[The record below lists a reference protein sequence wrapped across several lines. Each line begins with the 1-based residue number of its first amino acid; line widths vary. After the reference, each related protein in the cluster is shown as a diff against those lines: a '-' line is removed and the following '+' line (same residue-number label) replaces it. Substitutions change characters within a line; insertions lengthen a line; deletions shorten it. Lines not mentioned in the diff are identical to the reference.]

1 VKKLAVY
8 LCFIVAVMLAAGIFG
23 ALHDQI
29 SYSVAPEYFTRF
41 KFLQFRLLDPAIP
54 ERVRVAQIGF
64 LASWWMGLP
73 LGVLIGL
80 GGFLQRTA
88 GCMLRAL
95 AWSIL
100 LSFGFTLVFA
110 LCGLGYGYT
119 QTRHI
124 DLADYRGWFLPPGV
138 AVRSF
143 LCAGYMHNAAY
154 LGGALAVPV
163 AWAFLVV
170 AYFRGRDTV
179 GGGGDRDRAS
189 AQPRR

>member
-1 VKKLAVY
+1 MKKLAVY
-8 LCFIVAVMLAAGIFG
+8 LSFIVIAMLAAGIFG
-23 ALHDQI
+23 AVHDQI

-64 LASWWMGLP
+64 MASWWMGLP
-73 LGVLIGL
+73 LGLLIGL

-88 GCMLRAL
+88 GRMLNVLAL
-95 AWSIL
+95 SIL

-110 LCGLGYGYT
+110 LCGLAYGYVR
-119 QTRHI
+119 TRHI
-124 DLADYRGWFLPPGV
+124 DLGDYRGWFLPPGV

-154 LGGALAVPV
+154 IGGALAIPV

-170 AYFRGRDTV
+170 AYFRGRDAV
-179 GGGGDRDRAS
+179 GGGSDRDHRYAS
-189 AQPRR
+189 GI